1 MGAEGNSMS
10 NKAAEHIE
18 LESGR
23 GLRARISNWGLYL
36 TELRPDGRRDVV
48 LSHADD
54 GGRRG
59 DGLHLGCI
67 IGRHANRIRD
77 GSFEL
82 DGWQHQLP
90 CNAGNNHLHGGHAGF
105 HQQYWEVMTREPRQ
119 AHLRLR
125 SPNGQE
131 GYPGNLDVDAT
142 LSLPDA
148 LSLRLEL
155 TAVTDAPTPVNL
167 TWHPYFNLAGHASG
181 SAGDHRIMIDA
192 DAFLPMTSE
201 FCPSGEITKVDG
213 TPFDLRE
220 PRTIAPLLESRHPQ
234 MVVGEGFDHCFLI
247 RGEGL
252 RRAARL
258 EAADG
263 SLAMEVWSTQIG
275 LQFYTGNT
283 LMLPRGAKDGARYRR
298 LSGICLEPQGLPDAP
313 NQDHFPSNILRPG
326 ERYHQIIEYRF
337 EVG

>member
-1 MGAEGNSMS
+1 MGS
-10 NKAAEHIE
+10 KAVEHIQ
-18 LESGR
+18 LTTGR
-23 GLRARISNWGLYL
+23 GLRARISNWGGYL
-36 TELRPDGRRDVV
+36 TELCPDGERDVV

-54 GGRRG
+54 GARRG

-105 HQQYWEVMTREPRQ
+105 HQKFWEVVRRESEQ

-125 SPNGQE
+125 SPDGEE
-131 GYPGNLDVDAT
+131 GYPGTLDVDAII
-142 LSLPDA
+142 SLPDA
-148 LSLRLEL
+148 HSLRLEV
-155 TAVTDAPTPVNL
+155 TAVTDAATPVNL
-167 TWHPYFNLAGHASG
+167 TWHPYFNLLGHASG
-181 SAGDHRIMIDA
+181 STADHRIAIDA
-192 DAFLPMTSE
+192 DEFLPMTSE
-201 FCPSGEITKVDG
+201 FCPSGDVMAVDG

-220 PRTIAPLLESRHPQ
+220 PKTIGPLLESRHPQ

-247 RGEGL
+247 RGDGL

-258 EAADG
+258 EAPDA
-263 SLAMEVWSTQIG
+263 SLAMEVWSTQPG
-275 LQFYTGNT
+275 LQFYSGNT
-283 LMLPRGAKDGARYRR
+283 LMLPRGAKQDARYRR

-313 NQDHFPSNILRPG
+313 NHDHFPSSILRPG
-326 ERYHQIIEYRF
+326 ERYQQIIEYRF

>member
-1 MGAEGNSMS
+1 MGNRAV
-10 NKAAEHIE
+10 EHIE
-18 LESGR
+18 LGQGR

-36 TELRPDGRRDVV
+36 TELWPNGQRDVV

-105 HQQYWEVMTREPRQ
+105 HQQFWDVVTRQ
-119 AHLRLR
+119 TDAAHLRLR

-131 GYPGNLDVDAT
+131 GYPGNLDVDAK
-142 LSLPDA
+142 LSLPTDHC
-148 LSLRLEL
+148 LRLEL
-155 TAVTDAPTPVNL
+155 LAVTDAPTPVNL
-167 TWHPYFNLAGHASG
+167 TWHPYFNLMGHASG
-181 SAGDHRIMIDA
+181 KVGQHRIQIDA
-192 DAFLPMTSE
+192 DHFLPMTSE
-201 FCPSGEITKVDG
+201 FCPSGQILPVDN
-213 TPFDLRE
+213 TPFDLR
-220 PRTIAPLLESRHPQ
+220 RTQTIAPLLQSRHPQ
-234 MVVGEGFDHCFLI
+234 LLVGEGFDHCFLI
-247 RGEGL
+247 RGAGL

-258 EAADG
+258 QAPDG
-263 SLAMEVWSTQIG
+263 SLAMEVWSTQPG
-275 LQFYTGNT
+275 LHFYTANT
-283 LMLPRGAKDGARYRR
+283 LMLPRGGKDGARYRR
-298 LSGICLEPQGLPDAP
+298 LSGVCLEPQGLPDAP
-313 NQDHFPSNILRPG
+313 NHDHFPSTILRPG
-326 ERYHQIIEYRF
+326 QRYQQIIEYRF